1 MKIKKRIVAIVLTLL
16 ILQNSISAFAS
27 GMGKYQINVV
37 DNIDTSKKISGAEFN
52 VLSNG
57 SVVER
62 VTTDGSGVAKLELP
76 NGSYELEQVST
87 DGRYYITDETISFT
101 VDSKK
106 DEGIYIA
113 NKQESVAAG
122 GYAPIAGGNYNDKF
136 YVNLILENGLQNG
149 RPGKF
154 YVFTKDYAENVIDM
168 NPEDIYDSNNI
179 LGVYETDTSGVLR
192 SVDSEELTSDICREY
207 DGDPA
212 QCVNGKI
219 PRPYARLLGNV
230 QDNSTPYP
238 IAYVFVEDG
247 KGPSRVE
254 VTEIGNDGLENKIYL
269 LMTSNG
275 VNEYSFRLQIG
286 DPSQGKEETGDIYLS
301 VVNLDTNEPIAFS
314 RKDGTPEL
322 VVKTTGGTELYYF
335 AEDLP
340 NGTRISVTAH
350 DDIGRTESI
359 IGRVVVK

>member
-1 MKIKKRIVAIVLTLL
+1 MKIKKRIVAVVLTLL
-16 ILQNSISAFAS
+16 LLQNSISAFAS

-37 DNIDTSKKISGAEFN
+37 DNLDTSNKISGAEFN

-57 SVVER
+57 SVVDR
-62 VTTDGSGVAKLELP
+62 VTTDGSGVAKMELP

-87 DGRYYITDETISFT
+87 AGGYYITDETISFI

-113 NKQESVAAG
+113 NMQESVAAG
-122 GYAPIAGGNYNDKF
+122 GYAPIAGSYYDKF
-136 YVNLILENGLQNG
+136 YVNLTLENGSQNG

-154 YVFTKDYAENVIDM
+154 YVFTKDYAENVRDM
-168 NPEDIYDSNNI
+168 KPEDIYDYNNI
-179 LGVYETDTSGVLR
+179 LGVYETDALGVLR
-192 SVDSEELTSDICREY
+192 SVDSEALTSDICREY

-212 QCVNGKI
+212 ECVDGKI
-219 PRPYARLLGNV
+219 PRPYARLLGSV
-230 QDNSTPYP
+230 PDNSTPYP

-247 KGPSRVE
+247 KGPSQVK

-275 VNEYSFRLQIG
+275 VNEFSFRLQIG

-301 VVNLDTNEPIAFS
+301 VDNLDTNEPIAFS
-314 RKDGTPEL
+314 KKDGTPEL
-322 VVKTTGGTELYYF
+322 VVKTTGGTQLYYF

-340 NGTRISVTAH
+340 NGTQISVTAH
-350 DDIGRTESI
+350 DDKGRTGTI

>member
-1 MKIKKRIVAIVLTLL
+1 MKIKKRIVAVVLTLL
-16 ILQNSISAFAS
+16 LLQNSISAFAS

-37 DNIDTSKKISGAEFN
+37 DNIDTSNKISGAEFN

-57 SVVER
+57 SVVDR
-62 VTTDGSGVAKLELP
+62 VTTDGSGIAKMELA

-87 DGRYYITDETISFT
+87 AGGYYITDETISFT

-122 GYAPIAGGNYNDKF
+122 GYAAIAGGTYHDKF
-136 YVNLILENGLQNG
+136 YVNLTLENGLQNE

-154 YVFTKDYAENVIDM
+154 YVFTKDYAENVSDM
-168 NPEDIYDSNNI
+168 RPEDIYNPNNI
-179 LGVYETDTSGVLR
+179 LGVYETDAFGVLK
-192 SVDSEELTSDICREY
+192 SVDSEALTSDICREY

-219 PRPYARLLGNV
+219 PRPYSRLLENIS
-230 QDNSTPYP
+230 DNDKPYP

-247 KGPSRVE
+247 KGPSQVKVIE
-254 VTEIGNDGLENKIYL
+254 VGNDGLDTKIFL
-269 LMTSNG
+269 QMTSTS
-275 VNEYSFRLQIG
+275 VNEFSFKLQIG
-286 DPSQGKEETGDIYLS
+286 DPSQGMEETGVIYLT
-301 VVNLDTNEPIAFS
+301 VVNLDTKEPIAFYL
-314 RKDGTPEL
+314 DGTPEFI
-322 VVKTTGGTELYYF
+322 VETTGGFKTYYF

-340 NGTRISVTAH
+340 IGTRISVTAH
-350 DDIGRTESI
+350 DDIGRTSSI
-359 IGRVVVK
+359 IGRVVK